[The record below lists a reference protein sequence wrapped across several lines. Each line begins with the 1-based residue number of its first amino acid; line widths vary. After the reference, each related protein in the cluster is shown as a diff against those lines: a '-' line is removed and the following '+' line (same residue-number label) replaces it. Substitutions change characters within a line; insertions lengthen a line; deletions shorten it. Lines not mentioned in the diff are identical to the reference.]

1 MKRLATLLAISGSL
15 LLLPTAALAKGNVA
29 ARGYAV
35 ITGPRLVHPIVL
47 TAPWN
52 RSRGGYYG
60 NETEVFLHLAES
72 SGAIPAG
79 RDLLPQG
86 GSVPDGVVPLRS
98 GPSPASLGPVY
109 RLTWFRNGLTD
120 VVNQEVYPYASGGP
134 IVYTPPASRQA
145 LITLFGRFQDPAH
158 LSTGWGTTTGQDDLL
173 EFLQVRGLPGPGPVA
188 EATRPTGHPYW
199 LGIGLA
205 LAVLGAA
212 LVATLLT
219 QRRRR
224 NARSLA
230 ATRE

>member
-1 MKRLATLLAISGSL
+1 MNIADRGGLTGLHRCGQCTIPEQSGRNGVDRGTCVHPTYIPRRGAPETQPSRERRAFRRDVALPWAPSDLKQGEPGVKRLATLLAISGSL

-60 NETEVFLHLAES
+60 NEAEVFLHLAES

-134 IVYTPPASRQA
+134 
-145 LITLFGRFQDPAH
+145 
-158 LSTGWGTTTGQDDLL
+158 
-173 EFLQVRGLPGPGPVA
+173 
-188 EATRPTGHPYW
+188 
-199 LGIGLA
+199 
-205 LAVLGAA
+205 
-212 LVATLLT
+212 
-219 QRRRR
+219 
-224 NARSLA
+224 
-230 ATRE
+230 

>member
-1 MKRLATLLAISGSL
+1 MKRLITLLAISGSL
-15 LLLPTAALAKGNVA
+15 LLLPTTALAKENVA

-35 ITGPRLVHPIVL
+35 ITGPRLIHPIVL
-47 TAPWN
+47 TAPWD

-60 NETEVFLHLAES
+60 NDAENFLHLADS

-79 RDLLPQG
+79 RDLLPGG

-98 GPSPASLGPVY
+98 RPSSASLGPVY
-109 RLTWFRNGLTD
+109 RLTWFRNGVTD
-120 VVNQEVYPYASGGP
+120 VVTQKVYPYASAGP

-158 LSTGWGTTTGQDDLL
+158 LSTGWGTTTGEDDLL
-173 EFLQVRGLPGPGPVA
+173 AFLQVRGLPGPGPVA
-188 EATRPTGHPYW
+188 QVTRSAAHAYW

-205 LAVLGAA
+205 LAALGAILA
-212 LVATLLT
+212 ATLLI

-224 NARSLA
+224 NARSRA
-230 ATRE
+230 AIRE

>member
-1 MKRLATLLAISGSL
+1 VKRLATLLAISGSL

-60 NETEVFLHLAES
+60 NEAEVFLHLAES

-120 VVNQEVYPYASGGP
+120 VVTQKGLHIRQRGPHRVHAARLPSG
-134 IVYTPPASRQA
+134 VDHA
-145 LITLFGRFQDPAH
+145 LRP
-158 LSTGWGTTTGQDDLL
+158 
-173 EFLQVRGLPGPGPVA
+173 VPGPRAPFD
-188 EATRPTGHPYW
+188 RMGHDD
-199 LGIGLA
+199 
-205 LAVLGAA
+205 
-212 LVATLLT
+212 
-219 QRRRR
+219 R
-224 NARSLA
+224 AR
-230 ATRE
+230 